1 MEKRLLENVGGFDCK
16 VNVDNR
22 FCATS
27 NNYHVSALNSYYSD
41 YEFHSEIVSVYRA
54 YDGKIRCTMQ
64 FSNPHHHLPEREYSD
79 VKKFVKNL
87 LKNLE
92 EKEGFFEML

>member
-1 MEKRLLENVGGFDCK
+1 MEKRFMENIGEFSCQVH
-16 VNVDNR
+16 VDNE
-22 FCATS
+22 FCGG
-27 NNYHVSALNSYYSD
+27 YRISAMNSYYSD
-41 YEFHSEIVSVYRA
+41 YGFHTEIVSVCRA
-54 YDGKIRCTMQ
+54 CGGKICCTTQ
-64 FSNPHHHLPEREYSD
+64 FSNPRHHLPAREYSD